1 MEKRVNGW
9 VDRMS
14 ERYYPVRLLYCVV
27 GVFLDRRISRSGAEF
42 AYYALMTIFPLL
54 IMVIGIIGVLPV
66 SDAQV
71 LSVIEAILPEQIYV
85 LLEEYVAYVLNN
97 LSIALLITGLISML
111 TAASA
116 AFRSLISISGE
127 IYCRKVF
134 RGVKYFL
141 FSVLYSVL
149 LIVFIYFTMVIV
161 FTGSWF
167 IQMVNDIFSISIPTK
182 LWNWSRAGIMF
193 GLAMLLLMLIYR
205 ITSPGGRHHPPVASG
220 ALFASLALTLFTWLF
235 SFFITL
241 SNRYSMIYGS
251 LASIVLLMMWLYFC
265 GTIVILG
272 VVVNYVRWQHK
283 QGLEVRYI
291 LEHIL

>member
-1 MEKRVNGW
+1 MEKKVNNWLERV
-9 VDRMS
+9 S
-14 ERYYPVRLLYCVV
+14 ARYYPVRFLYCVV
-27 GVFLDRRISRSGAEF
+27 NVFLDRRISRSGAEF
-42 AYYALMTIFPLL
+42 AYYALMTVFPLL
-54 IMVIGIIGVLPV
+54 IMVIGIIGVLPF
-66 SDAQV
+66 SDTQV
-71 LSVIEAILPEQIYV
+71 LNVIEAILPEQIYE

-97 LSIALLITGLISML
+97 LSIALLITGLITML

-127 IYCRKVF
+127 IYCRRVL
-134 RGVKYFL
+134 RGVKYIL

-167 IQMVNDIFSISIPTK
+167 IQLINNLFSIAIPTR
-182 LWNWSRAGIMF
+182 LWNWSRAGVMF

-205 ITSPGGRHHPPVASG
+205 ITAPGGKDHPPTAIG
-220 ALFASLALTLFTWLF
+220 ALFASMALTLFTWLF

-265 GTIVILG
+265 GTIVVLG
-272 VVVNYVRWQHK
+272 IVVNYVRWRHK
-283 QGLEVRYI
+283 QGLEVSYI

>member
-1 MEKRVNGW
+1 MEKKVNSW
-9 VDRMS
+9 LERMAA
-14 ERYYPVRLLYCVV
+14 RHYPVRFLYCVV
-27 GVFLDRRISRSGAEF
+27 NVFLDRRISRSGAEF
-42 AYYALMTIFPLL
+42 AYYALMTVFPLL
-54 IMVIGIIGVLPV
+54 IMVIGIIGVLPI
-66 SDAQV
+66 SDTQV
-71 LSVIEAILPEQIYV
+71 LGVIAAVLPEQIYE
-85 LLEEYVAYVLNN
+85 LLEDYASYVLNN
-97 LSIALLITGLISML
+97 LSVALLITGLITML
-111 TAASA
+111 TASSA

-127 IYCRKVF
+127 IYCQRSL
-134 RGVKYFL
+134 RGVKYIL

-149 LIVFIYFTMVIV
+149 LILFIYFTMIIV

-167 IQMVNDIFSISIPTK
+167 IQAVNDFFSISIPTR

-205 ITSPGGRHHPPVASG
+205 ITSPGGKNHPPVVSG

-272 VVVNYVRWQHK
+272 NVVNYVRWRHR
-283 QGLEVRYI
+283 QGLEVSYI
-291 LEHIL
+291 LEHVL

>member
-9 VDRMS
+9 VERMS

-54 IMVIGIIGVLPV
+54 IMVIGIIGVLPI
-66 SDAQV
+66 SDTQV
-71 LSVIEAILPEQIYV
+71 LNVIEAVLPEQIYE

-97 LSIALLITGLISML
+97 LSIALLITGGITML
-111 TAASA
+111 TASSA

-127 IYCRKVF
+127 IYCQRIL
-134 RGVKYFL
+134 RGVRYIL
-141 FSVLYSVL
+141 FSVLYSIL

-167 IQMVNDIFSISIPTK
+167 IQMINDMFSISIPTR

-205 ITSPGGRHHPPVASG
+205 ITSPGGKNHPPVASG

-265 GTIVILG
+265 GIIVILG
-272 VVVNYVRWQHK
+272 NVVNYVRWRHK
-283 QGLEVRYI
+283 QGLEVSYI

>member
-1 MEKRVNGW
+1 MEKKVNSW
-9 VDRMS
+9 LERMAA
-14 ERYYPVRLLYCVV
+14 RHYPVRFLCCVV
-27 GVFLDRRISRSGAEF
+27 NVFLDRRISRSGAEF
-42 AYYALMTIFPLL
+42 AYYALMTVFPLL
-54 IMVIGIIGVLPV
+54 IMVIGIIGVLPI
-66 SDAQV
+66 SDTQV
-71 LSVIEAILPEQIYV
+71 LGVIAAVLPEQIYE
-85 LLEEYVAYVLNN
+85 LLEDYVSYVLNN
-97 LSIALLITGLISML
+97 LSVALLITGLITML
-111 TAASA
+111 TASSA

-127 IYCRKVF
+127 IYCQRSL
-134 RGVKYFL
+134 RGVKYIL

-149 LIVFIYFTMVIV
+149 LILFIYFTMIIV

-167 IQMVNDIFSISIPTK
+167 IQAVNDFFSISIPTR

-205 ITSPGGRHHPPVASG
+205 ITSPGGKNHPPVVSG

-272 VVVNYVRWQHK
+272 NVVNYVRWRHR
-283 QGLEVRYI
+283 QGLEVSYI
-291 LEHIL
+291 LEHVL